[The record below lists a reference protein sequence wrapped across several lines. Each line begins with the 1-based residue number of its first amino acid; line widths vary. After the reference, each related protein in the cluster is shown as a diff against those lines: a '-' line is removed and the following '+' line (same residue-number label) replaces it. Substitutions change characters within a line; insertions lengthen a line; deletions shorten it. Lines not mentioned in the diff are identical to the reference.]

1 MAMPHMAG
9 NEMAARMLSLRPD
22 IPILLCTG
30 HSDDIDEKRA
40 KELGIRGF
48 LMKPLNRKKLVE
60 TVLKLLDTS
69 K

>member
-40 KELGIRGF
+40 KEPGIKGF
-48 LMKPLNRKKLVE
+48 LMKPLNKKKPAE
-60 TVLKLLDTS
+60 TVCKLLDIS

>member
-1 MAMPHMAG
+1 
-9 NEMAARMLSLRPD
+9 LVVFLF
-22 IPILLCTG
+22 L
-30 HSDDIDEKRA
+30 SDDIDEKRA

-48 LMKPLNRKKLVE
+48 LMKPLNRKELVE